1 MITIRESKVTDAKNI
16 AACIQQ
22 VCRERKYLANTDG
35 FSVEQTAAFIK
46 SLSENG
52 GIQLICVDIDKVV
65 GWCDIV
71 PGSFEGFY
79 QTGYLG
85 MGLLENYRSQGLG
98 IKLLDEIIE
107 MAFRRSFE
115 RIELEV
121 FSTNIPAINLYKR
134 FGFKQE
140 GIKRRARKLDN
151 QYDDIMIFGL
161 LKNEWRTLD

>member
-1 MITIRESKVTDAKNI
+1 MITIRESKLEDAKNM
-16 AACIQQ
+16 AACIRQ

-35 FSVEQTAAFIK
+35 FSVKQAAAFIK

-52 GIQLICVDIDKVV
+52 GIQLICIDKDKVV

-71 PGSFEGFY
+71 PGAFEGFS

-98 IKLLDEIIE
+98 KTLLKNIIE
-107 MAFRRSFE
+107 KAFRRNFE

-140 GIKRRARKLDN
+140 GIKRKARKSDN
-151 QYDDIMIFGL
+151 QYEDIVFFGL
-161 LKNEWRTLD
+161 LKNEWPING

>member
-1 MITIRESKVTDAKNI
+1 MIIIRESKVEDAKNI

-22 VCRERKYLANTDG
+22 VCQERKYLANTEG

-85 MGLLENYRSQGLG
+85 MGLLENYRSQGFG
-98 IKLLDEIIE
+98 KRLLDKIIVI
-107 MAFRRSFE
+107 AFRRNFE
-115 RIELEV
+115 RLELEV

-134 FGFKQE
+134 VGFKQE
-140 GIKRRARKLDN
+140 GIKRKARKLDN
-151 QYDDIMIFGL
+151 EYDDIVIFGL
-161 LKNEWRTLD
+161 LKNEWHTLG